1 MAASSVLPSS
11 LGFSFFASPP
21 AAGASAA
28 GAAAATATGAALTA
42 SSIFTSA
49 NAATS
54 DLT

>member
-11 LGFSFFASPP
+11 LGFSSFFASPP

-28 GAAAATATGAALTA
+28 GAAATATGAALTA

>member
-11 LGFSFFASPP
+11 LGFSSFFASPP
-21 AAGASAA
+21 AGASAA
-28 GAAAATATGAALTA
+28 GAAAAATATGAALTA

-54 DLT
+54 A